1 MRITIDLYPD
11 SLTSKSCTLPT
22 IYYDVAIGTFF
33 DLHCMEEND
42 DTFGSTCT
50 GLGGIMTKAFRRSY
64 TTQKSSFNQAF
75 SETLSDKPQ
84 KIDLQAEDTLLY
96 GYWQIFFTDNTITE
110 CGFVEIAHPCD
121 GQYTNI
127 DYPQG
132 TSLRSRLL
140 NIPPDTYTYQ
150 NLNIDDVYIDEGKFF
165 VNSGFLNCDR
175 GKYSY

>member
-11 SLTSKSCTLPT
+11 SLSSTSCTLPT

-42 DTFGSTCT
+42 DTYGATCT

-75 SETLSDKPQ
+75 SENLADKPQ

-96 GYWQIFFTDNTITE
+96 GYWQIFFTDDTITE

-121 GQYTNI
+121 GQ
-127 DYPQG
+127 
-132 TSLRSRLL
+132 
-140 NIPPDTYTYQ
+140 
-150 NLNIDDVYIDEGKFF
+150 
-165 VNSGFLNCDR
+165 
-175 GKYSY
+175 